1 MRDNARLVALKAD
14 EKGFLV
20 FLLRGS
26 KQVRTFDSFPHLTIV
41 PPKPDLAL
49 ARQLFTSIEG
59 TFSYETA
66 RDVKNDRILAL
77 ITAKINGTDAPIVTA
92 PAALTM
98 TSLSDALQRSLAAVT
113 DAKAAKKLP
122 DRAGKPVKAEATT
135 KARRKSA

>member
-1 MRDNARLVALKAD
+1 MRRNP
-14 EKGFLV
+14 V
-20 FLLRGS
+20 FA
-26 KQVRTFDSFPHLTIV
+26 LTIKAKLRLHFLQLAFAH
-41 PPKPDLAL
+41 PLNPDPGNGA
-49 ARQLFTSIEG
+49 AP
-59 TFSYETA
+59 
-66 RDVKNDRILAL
+66 
-77 ITAKINGTDAPIVTA
+77 GTDAPIVTA